1 MDSLVNQPQIQ
12 SCKAPWACHM
22 TRTFFHIFEPQN
34 KLETWRTSQTL
45 QWRTLNPAP
54 KKASASWGA
63 LSLFAST
70 KCPALASGIESLRPC
85 GRPMSQ
91 EENGNRGKP
100 PEFWISMDFIKQ
112 KKKNIRNIIGMIILA
127 HRLNMFESTNENR
140 FSQQVPRSGRS
151 RTQIAAP
158 HFTIF
163 VLPPYPFVLLQI
175 CAFGFKVEAHYIFK
189 VSLLGGYNYA

>member
-1 MDSLVNQPQIQ
+1 MWKTDEPGREWEQGKTARILDFNG
-12 SCKAPWACHM
+12 
-22 TRTFFHIFEPQN
+22 FH
-34 KLETWRTSQTL
+34 K
-45 QWRTLNPAP
+45 
-54 KKASASWGA
+54 
-63 LSLFAST
+63 T
-70 KCPALASGIESLRPC
+70 K
-85 GRPMSQ
+85 
-91 EENGNRGKP
+91 
-100 PEFWISMDFIKQ
+100 
-112 KKKNIRNIIGMIILA
+112 KKKNVRNIIGMIILA
-127 HRLNMFESTNENR
+127 HRLNMFESTNEKR